1 MVKEGD
7 LTITHLRGYVGNET
21 VGYGFSK
28 GVAKED
34 GYAIE
39 TSVNSLGIATV
50 GAYGLVTMQRRQK
63 I

>member
-1 MVKEGD
+1 MRTHNVMVKEGD

-39 TSVNSLGIATV
+39 LQSIHLA
-50 GAYGLVTMQRRQK
+50 
-63 I
+63 